1 MMRRRHTFGTRVSG
15 SLDTAA
21 IREGIASPGLD
32 TRYWVSRG
40 TIGVMH
46 DDGTFDPTDPHAVWM
61 GPEGVECDVK
71 LEPLEQMVTAV
82 WSKGSAE
89 CSDISP
95 INPGDQVVVECP
107 GGDLTTPVIIALIH
121 SRGAK
126 QPMTAGVPIF
136 DNKRRLIYQK
146 TTDLDIRCASGQ
158 ASIAAGPTSVW
169 VKQDKV
175 QLATGD
181 AAEAGVLG
189 TSYRSAE
196 DQLLTGLKA
205 GLTAMQTAAVGPL
218 SPLAPGLGT
227 MIAAITAFQNAASAD
242 NGFLSQ
248 LVYLK

>member
-40 TIGVMH
+40 TIGVMR
-46 DDGTFDPTDPHAVWM
+46 DDGTFDPTDPHAVWI

-169 VKQDKV
+169 VKQSEVDLGASGASHPVPQGDTQQSALNTLAQALSTYATAIQGIADPSNTATPVLV
-175 QLATGD
+175 QAI
-181 AAEAGVLG
+181 A
-189 TSYRSAE
+189 
-196 DQLLTGLKA
+196 QF
-205 GLTAMQTAAVGPL
+205 
-218 SPLAPGLGT
+218 
-227 MIAAITAFQNAASAD
+227 IAAQY
-242 NGFLSQ
+242 LSGT
-248 LVYLK
+248 VKTV

>member
-1 MMRRRHTFGTRVSG
+1 
-15 SLDTAA
+15 
-21 IREGIASPGLD
+21 
-32 TRYWVSRG
+32 
-40 TIGVMH
+40 
-46 DDGTFDPTDPHAVWM
+46 
-61 GPEGVECDVK
+61 
-71 LEPLEQMVTAV
+71 
-82 WSKGSAE
+82 
-89 CSDISP
+89 
-95 INPGDQVVVECP
+95 
-107 GGDLTTPVIIALIH
+107 
-121 SRGAK
+121 
-126 QPMTAGVPIF
+126 MTAGVPIF